1 MRFVPEPITQHRLQ
15 RFHRWAMLWLTWFA
29 AFLDAASGFAP
40 LSPQAQRAAHN
51 WLNRIERV
59 IVSIV
64 MLRAAPRVRTIR
76 MRRHGAAPNR
86 SNVSLRRAV
95 MGSSMRRA
103 LRPKDLRHRIAALTQ
118 NLDALIARVLKRLPC
133 GLTRRSPIVTRP
145 EARTALACI
154 APFADARA
162 ADTS

>member
-1 MRFVPEPITQHRLQ
+1 MRFVAEPITQHRLQ

-40 LSPQAQRAAHN
+40 LAPQAQRIAHA
-51 WLNRIERV
+51 WLNRIEHV

-76 MRRHGAAPNR
+76 ARRHGTAPNR
-86 SNVSLRRAV
+86 SGVSLRRAV
-95 MGSSMRRA
+95 IGSAMRRA
-103 LRPKDLRHRIAALTQ
+103 LRPKDLRRRIAALTQ
-118 NLDALIARVLKRLPC
+118 NLDALIARLLKRLPR
-133 GLTRRSPIVTRP
+133 GLTRRSPIVARP
-145 EARTALACI
+145 EARPTLARI
-154 APFADARA
+154 APLAAAR